1 MALVADGP
9 DKGKLCVIVDV
20 INQRSVSCLLVN
32 VLYSGYVM
40 LGALLIKSS
49 ASQVSQ
55 FVVIGFASW
64 KRWCAL
70 IRKGSLA

>member
-32 VLYSGYVM
+32 VLYSGYVT
-40 LGALLIKSS
+40 LGALLIKST
-49 ASQVSQ
+49 QVNQ